1 MNKDVSSELKKE
13 YDKMNISQKEY
24 SSMVDRASPKSRLFR
39 DCAYAFLSGGFICIT
54 GQALTDTYQYAAG
67 LPLKDARC
75 LTSIILIFLAA
86 VFTAFSW
93 YDDIA
98 KYAGAGTL
106 VPITG
111 FANSVVAPA
120 IEFKSEGMIMGLGA
134 KMFVIAG
141 PVIVYGTLS
150 SVLYGLILCTVKLF
164 TG

>member
-1 MNKDVSSELKKE
+1 MK
-13 YDKMNISQKEY
+13 ISQEEY
-24 SSMVDRASPKSRLFR
+24 KKMYKKASPKSPIMK
-39 DCAYAFLSGGFICIT
+39 DCFFAFISGGFICIT

-75 LTSIILIFLAA
+75 LTSITLIFLAA

-141 PVIVYGTLS
+141 PVIVYGIVTS
-150 SVLYGLILCTVKLF
+150 IIYGLVLF
-164 TG
+164 VFQ

>member
-1 MNKDVSSELKKE
+1 
-13 YDKMNISQKEY
+13 MNISQKEY
-24 SSMVDRASPKSRLFR
+24 SSMVERISPKSRLFR
-39 DCAYAFLSGGFICIT
+39 DCVYAFLSGGFICII

-67 LPLKDARC
+67 MTLKDARC
-75 LTSIILIFLAA
+75 FTSITLIFLSA
-86 VFTAFSW
+86 VFTALSW

-134 KMFVIAG
+134 KIFVIAG

-150 SVLYGLILCTVKLF
+150 SILYGLILCTVKLF